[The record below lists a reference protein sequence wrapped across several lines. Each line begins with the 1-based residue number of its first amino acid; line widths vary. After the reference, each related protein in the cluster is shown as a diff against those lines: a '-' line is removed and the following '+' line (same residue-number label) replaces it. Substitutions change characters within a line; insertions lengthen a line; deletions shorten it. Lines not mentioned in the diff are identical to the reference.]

1 MKTTIDLPDSL
12 FHRAKIAAAERRTT
26 LKDLVIAGLTLV
38 TAHGSESAGREEAL
52 ARLRQGFHLGGKAL
66 SREKTHARAALS

>member
-38 TAHGSESAGREEAL
+38 TAQGDDRAGREEAL
-52 ARLRQGFHLGGKAL
+52 ARLQRGFHLGGKAL
-66 SREKTHARAALS
+66 LREEAHARAALP